1 MFLELAFK
9 NILRNK
15 RRTIMIELSIIFGIV
30 VIVFTGSLT
39 NGMSRIWAQSSIN
52 TQTGSM
58 QVEHFDYEKEHM
70 FKPLETTLTNSNELI
85 NNIRNFNGVTE
96 AFGLLKITGMISN
109 GSKSTTFFGRG
120 IDVAP
125 IKKTLPDLKRSIKKG
140 RGLSDNKNEILLGP
154 KLSEDLGLKI
164 GDPVMLLVQTL
175 SGGLNMA
182 EMVFVGTNGGQDS
195 DYESA
200 HFVEM
205 HLETTRKLLRM
216 NDRVSQIVVGYDDFD
231 SAKEAAKSL
240 QLELNRNSSVKLR
253 VKDYT
258 QIIEGY
264 EVNNFFRLISIV
276 VGIVLFIVVGAG
288 ISNSMYMSVME
299 RRKEIGTMKA
309 IGSEKKHI
317 KKLFILEGL
326 ILSVLGSVAGII
338 LSVIIVLAVEK
349 AGGISFPPPPGSSVP
364 ITIPT
369 IIDNSIVYFSIIQ
382 AIIVGVLAS
391 FMPAAVSAKLD
402 PIATLREE

>member
-39 NGMSRIWAQSSIN
+39 NGMSRGWAQSAIN
-52 TQTGSM
+52 SQVGSM
-58 QVEHFDYEKEHM
+58 QVEHYDYEKEHM
-70 FKPLETTLTNSNELI
+70 FKPLETTLTNSSELI
-85 NNIRNFNGVTE
+85 DNIRNFTGVTE
-96 AFGLLKITGMISN
+96 AFGLLRISGMISN

-120 IDVAP
+120 IDVEP
-125 IKKTLPDLKRSIKKG
+125 LKKTLPDLKRSIKKG

-154 KLSEDLGLKI
+154 KLSDDLGLKI

-216 NDRVSQIVVGYDDFD
+216 NDRVSQIVVGYDDYD
-231 SAKEAAKSL
+231 SVKEAAKLL
-240 QLELNRNSSVKLR
+240 QLKLNQNSSVKLR

-258 QIIEGY
+258 QLIEGY
-264 EVNNFFRLISIV
+264 DINKFFRLISIV
-276 VGIVLFIVVGAG
+276 VGVVLFLVVGAG

-309 IGSEKKHI
+309 IGSEESHI
-317 KKLFILEGL
+317 KKLFILEGT
-326 ILSVLGSVAGII
+326 ILSIAGSVAGIL
-338 LSVIIVLAVEK
+338 LSVVIVIGVQK

-364 ITIPT
+364 VAIETIL
-369 IIDNSIVYFSIIQ
+369 DNGIVVFSIVQ

-391 FMPAAVSAKLD
+391 YMPAAVSAGLD
-402 PIATLREE
+402 PVTTLREE